1 MKKDKKLMLLV
12 LTIIILIFTGCTS
25 TTTGGRTYQE
35 CYYGD
40 DGKEVCVNKYV
51 PEEPDIEPR
60 YGW

>member
-1 MKKDKKLMLLV
+1 MKKSEKLKLII
-12 LTIIILIFTGCTS
+12 LTISIFICVGCTS

-40 DGKEVCVNKYV
+40 NGEEVCVSKYV
-51 PEEPDIEPR
+51 PEELDIEPR